1 MPVIPN
7 NKRWVLLITALLLLA
22 WEIASLARS
31 AILQTNDF
39 VQYWSAGKM
48 LLSGGDPYSPK
59 QVLELERSLG
69 KTGGI
74 PLIPF
79 SPPWALTF
87 MAPLALIEPFL
98 WQKRTKVIAGFLAGP
113 TVLGVIALLG
123 VGWQGL
129 RSYPPYVWQSE
140 HSNMYRWNNFHGN
153 TTNLRGLLLT
163 ELPGGELPQNARL
176 VQGLL
181 IVSSL
186 TVLGIV
192 GWTWLRLK
200 SFASPEGELAF
211 ALNLVAALLV
221 SYHAFVQDMSL
232 LFMAILLVLNVL
244 FSNPRFQ
251 G

>member
-79 SPPWALTF
+79 SPPWAFWALTF
-87 MAPLALIEPFL
+87 MAPLALIEP
-98 WQKRTKVIAGFLAGP
+98 AGVPVAEANESHCRVSRGRYCPRSHCAAGSRLAG
-113 TVLGVIALLG
+113 IAQLSAVRVAVRTQQHIPLEQFSRKHDQPARAAAHRIARRRAVAERKTCAG
-123 VGWQGL
+123 PGDC
-129 RSYPPYVWQSE
+129 E
-140 HSNMYRWNNFHGN
+140 FTHGSGN
-153 TTNLRGLLLT
+153 RGLDMAT
-163 ELPGGELPQNARL
+163 
-176 VQGLL
+176 
-181 IVSSL
+181 
-186 TVLGIV
+186 
-192 GWTWLRLK
+192 
-200 SFASPEGELAF
+200 
-211 ALNLVAALLV
+211 LV
-221 SYHAFVQDMSL
+221 S
-232 LFMAILLVLNVL
+232 
-244 FSNPRFQ
+244 
-251 G
+251 

>member
-1 MPVIPN
+1 
-7 NKRWVLLITALLLLA
+7 
-22 WEIASLARS
+22 
-31 AILQTNDF
+31 
-39 VQYWSAGKM
+39 
-48 LLSGGDPYSPK
+48 
-59 QVLELERSLG
+59 
-69 KTGGI
+69 
-74 PLIPF
+74 
-79 SPPWALTF
+79 
-87 MAPLALIEPFL
+87 
-98 WQKRTKVIAGFLAGP
+98 
-113 TVLGVIALLG
+113 
-123 VGWQGL
+123 
-129 RSYPPYVWQSE
+129 
-140 HSNMYRWNNFHGN
+140 MYRWNNFHGN

-251 G
+251 GWQRRTLLICAGILSCSPVYLVLILTFSQLSAITWVVLVFFAATWSALAALRNERQLDLAEHKLHVQRSRRDSPFNRSSQSPDLVRLHG

>member
-39 VQYWSAGKM
+39 VQYWSAGKL

-87 MAPLALIEPFL
+87 MAPLALIEPHLSRLL
-98 WQKRTKVIAGFLAGP
+98 WLCATLAMVGACIEWSWRLYDGDNSKWRLKWLVGIAFAP
-113 TVLGVIALLG
+113 T
-123 VGWQGL
+123 
-129 RSYPPYVWQSE
+129 
-140 HSNMYRWNNFHGN
+140 
-153 TTNLRGLLLT
+153 
-163 ELPGGELPQNARL
+163 
-176 VQGLL
+176 
-181 IVSSL
+181 L
-186 TVLGIV
+186 TVLIIGQI
-192 GWTWLRLK
+192 GPLIL
-200 SFASPEGELAF
+200 F
-211 ALNLVAALLV
+211 ALITFLIFERRQQDFVAGMLVMPAGVKPQLLYLFWIAL
-221 SYHAFVQDMSL
+221 
-232 LFMAILLVLNVL
+232 
-244 FSNPRFQ
+244 
-251 G
+251 